1 MPAWHVYRVSPA
13 LNFAGCSLVGG
24 LFDVLR
30 LKQIDERLCF
40 PVRAAALQGERV
52 RVCAMFYVTSC
63 LAVFPFWMSPW
74 VLYRV
79 ELTF

>member
-1 MPAWHVYRVSPA
+1 MPAWHVYRASPA
-13 LNFAGCSLVGG
+13 PNFAGCALAGG

-30 LKQIDERLCF
+30 LEQIDERLRF
-40 PVRAAALQGERV
+40 PARAAALQGERV
-52 RVCAMFYVTSC
+52 RVCAMFRVTSC
-63 LAVFPFWMSPW
+63 LVVLPVPMSPW